1 MISKRVGDTEVF
13 IILLRSGAMT
23 IRSRTTA
30 TGLQFR
36 LAIHRRSPRRSPT
49 VSRESSTV
57 GFVAA
62 TAVAAAA
69 AALAALAALA
79 VAAAR
84 CVDSR
89 NARITGHVTR
99 AATIRGIIR

>member
-1 MISKRVGDTEVF
+1 
-13 IILLRSGAMT
+13 MT
-23 IRSRTTA
+23 IRSRTT
-30 TGLQFR
+30 GLRGYNF
-36 LAIHRRSPRRSPT
+36 AMRSIVGHPRRSPT

-57 GFVAA
+57 DFAAA

-69 AALAALAALA
+69 AATLAALA

-99 AATIRGIIR
+99 AATIRSIIRRQS

>member
-69 AALAALAALA
+69 AALAALA

-89 NARITGHVTR
+89 NAGITGHVTR